1 MPILKYRTLLLLTM
15 FTFLAVAGRNIPA
28 AVPSTAIFA
37 PTTKVKLTPTRKL
50 WFGVV
55 SWAQSGSQSQLQDMN
70 PSSNTKTVRGN
81 KKNDLIYEQRL
92 LVGSSPPSCAGKC
105 GPCTPCRPIHV
116 SVGSPHARSVT
127 EHEYYPEVW
136 RCKCKNNLYEP

>member
-55 SWAQSGSQSQLQDMN
+55 SWAQSGSQSQ
-70 PSSNTKTVRGN
+70 
-81 KKNDLIYEQRL
+81 E
-92 LVGSSPPSCAGKC
+92 
-105 GPCTPCRPIHV
+105 
-116 SVGSPHARSVT
+116 SVGRARRADQFTCQSGV
-127 EHEYYPEVW
+127 
-136 RCKCKNNLYEP
+136 RMQGR